1 MKSDIIIK
9 ENVKI
14 RNYLPT
20 DYQATL
26 KIIKELSNT
35 FNIALNERQW
45 RKSSGLRQF
54 KSNLKRETLVVEV
67 ITTGEVI
74 GMGVIEAQ
82 KDILGNYIGY
92 LDNWI
97 IKKEYIGKHM
107 GQLLANHAMQ
117 LLKSWGCESIRIN
130 LRYNTPP
137 KLLKVFKD
145 SGFQPVMIILEKKLK

>member
-1 MKSDIIIK
+1 MKSDIVIR
-9 ENVKI
+9 ENIEI
-14 RNYLPT
+14 RNYLSS

-35 FNIALNERQW
+35 IDIALNERHW

-67 ITTGEVI
+67 KSTGEVI

-82 KDILGNYIGY
+82 KDILGNYVGY

-97 IKKEYIGKHM
+97 IKKEIKLTTIRQAFKSM
-107 GQLLANHAMQ
+107 SNPNWNSVNQGQLNIFLLATQ
-117 LLKSWGCESIRIN
+117 
-130 LRYNTPP
+130 
-137 KLLKVFKD
+137 KV
-145 SGFQPVMIILEKKLK
+145 G